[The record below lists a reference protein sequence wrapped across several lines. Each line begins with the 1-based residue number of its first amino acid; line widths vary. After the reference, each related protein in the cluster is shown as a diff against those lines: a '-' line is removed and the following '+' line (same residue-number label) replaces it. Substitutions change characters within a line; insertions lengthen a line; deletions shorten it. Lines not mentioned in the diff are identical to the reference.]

1 MNFDFTLFL
10 SALGLAFMLEG
21 LPYILFP
28 EQMRRVLQ
36 QLDEQGAPSLRRM
49 GLAALFLGLLIL
61 WLARGC

>member
-49 GLAALFLGLLIL
+49 GLTALCLGLLIL
-61 WLARGC
+61 WLARGH